1 MSIALETVMA
11 GAIEG
16 TFGVLTRSIVVASM
30 GVSSTF
36 IDIRTVEPIPFVTW
50 FTRAVIRANLVV
62 TQGILVTFMRV
73 CQALVYVYEEEIQL
87 YVMITEH
94 DFFFCFS
101 HLAHTKLSR
110 AKRGTNTICIT

>member
-1 MSIALETVMA
+1 MA

-16 TFGVLTRSIVVASM
+16 TFGVLTRSIAVASM

-36 IDIRTVEPIPFVTW
+36 IDIRTVEAIPFVTW

-62 TQGILVTFMRV
+62 TQRILVTFMRV
-73 CQALVYVYEEEIQL
+73 RQALVYVYEKEVQHS
-87 YVMITEH
+87 VMITEH
-94 DFFFCFS
+94 DFFFRFS
-101 HLAHTKLSR
+101 HLGHTKISR

>member
-1 MSIALETVMA
+1 MSQVDEESVNHLQKLDFDIVQTNRLKIYRLLTCAVVSIALETIMA

-36 IDIRTVEPIPFVTW
+36 IGIRTVEPIPFVTW

-62 TQGILVTFMRV
+62 T
-73 CQALVYVYEEEIQL
+73 
-87 YVMITEH
+87 
-94 DFFFCFS
+94 
-101 HLAHTKLSR
+101 
-110 AKRGTNTICIT
+110 

>member
-1 MSIALETVMA
+1 MA

-36 IDIRTVEPIPFVTW
+36 IDIRTVEPIPFVTL

-62 TQGILVTFMRV
+62 TQRILVTVMRV
-73 CQALVYVYEEEIQL
+73 RHALVYVYEKEVQL
-87 YVMITEH
+87 SVIITH
-94 DFFFCFS
+94 HVFS
-101 HLAHTKLSR
+101 STFP
-110 AKRGTNTICIT
+110 T

>member
-1 MSIALETVMA
+1 MA

-16 TFGVLTRSIVVASM
+16 TFGVLTQSIVVASM

-62 TQGILVTFMRV
+62 TQRILVTVMRV
-73 CQALVYVYEEEIQL
+73 RHALVYVYEKEVQL
-87 YVMITEH
+87 SVMIMGH
-94 DFFFCFS
+94 VFCLLFP
-101 HLAHTKLSR
+101 LSPYKNFPSEAR
-110 AKRGTNTICIT
+110 D

>member
-1 MSIALETVMA
+1 MSIAFETIMA

-16 TFGVLTRSIVVASM
+16 TFGVLTQSIVVASM

-36 IDIRTVEPIPFVTW
+36 IDVRTVEPIPFVSW

-62 TQGILVTFMRV
+62 TQRIFVTLMRV
-73 CQALVYVYEEEIQL
+73 RQALVYVCEEEIQL
-87 YVMITEH
+87 HVMITDH

-101 HLAHTKLSR
+101 HLALTKISR

>member
-1 MSIALETVMA
+1 MLTCAVVSIALETIMA

-16 TFGVLTRSIVVASM
+16 TFGVLTRSIAVASM

-62 TQGILVTFMRV
+62 TQRIFVTFMRV
-73 CQALVYVYEEEIQL
+73 RQALVYVYEEEVQL
-87 YVMITEH
+87 YVIITGH
-94 DFFFCFS
+94 VFS
-101 HLAHTKLSR
+101 STFP
-110 AKRGTNTICIT
+110 T